1 MVTQLPLA
9 VLRSPP
15 LSVVQ
20 FPATAFC
27 SPPPIKMPIERGAAV
42 FMGEPPI
49 TLGALPVGAVF
60 WWGFALPIPP
70 ILAIVYT
77 ILIVMNWQNLT

>member
-1 MVTQLPLA
+1 MLA
-9 VLRSPP
+9 
-15 LSVVQ
+15 
-20 FPATAFC
+20 
-27 SPPPIKMPIERGAAV
+27 
-42 FMGEPPI
+42 
-49 TLGALPVGAVF
+49 LGALPVGAVF

>member
-1 MVTQLPLA
+1 LPIVTRGWLLWGGHRLGAMLA
-9 VLRSPP
+9 
-15 LSVVQ
+15 
-20 FPATAFC
+20 
-27 SPPPIKMPIERGAAV
+27 
-42 FMGEPPI
+42 
-49 TLGALPVGAVF
+49 LGALPVGAVF